1 MMNQLPK
8 DVIINKIIPYIESD
22 KNKEIA
28 QLKEIIEGM
37 KINSILVDNCS
48 SCTRKIIID
57 IDIDEEISYP
67 VKYSPSLKYAVV
79 ICGCRQSCIYCAVD
93 KNIHLLDTCPDCDES
108 IEIHP
113 AKNII
118 LFFSFLFF

>member
-1 MMNQLPK
+1 MNQLPK
-8 DVIINKIIPYIESD
+8 DVIINMIIPYIESD

-37 KINSILVDNCS
+37 RINSILVDNCS
-48 SCTRKIIID
+48 SCTRKII

-79 ICGCRQSCIYCAVD
+79 MCGCRQSCIYCAVD
-93 KNIHLLDTCPDCDES
+93 N
-108 IEIHP
+108 
-113 AKNII
+113 NII
-118 LFFSFLFF
+118 LF